1 MMSPGVWLYG
11 LFLLLLICGVP
22 IAVCLGLAGIIIII
36 TSSLGIQVL
45 PTIVFASIA
54 KPSLVAIPF
63 FILAGV
69 IFYRIGIAER
79 LIKLVK
85 LMVGPIPGGLAMVT
99 VLSALILGANTGSG
113 PAETAALGSV
123 LIPGLTEAGYPK
135 PFVTALVATSSG
147 LAIIIPPSIGFI
159 IYGAITGTSISKLF
173 IAGIIPG
180 LILGLALMGMIF
192 FVSYRKGYKGESFGT
207 FKEICYALKE
217 SIWALLAP
225 VIILGGIYLGI
236 FTPTEAAAVA
246 VLYGLFV
253 GSLVYRNM
261 TFPMLY
267 RILVESS
274 IITAVVMIIVALAG
288 IFGWTNITLGI
299 IETVSQFLVYSTPH
313 VPLLLFLIAFGL
325 LVAGT
330 VMDPVTLYFIT
341 LPILMPVVHRF
352 QWNPIWFGVVVTI
365 ALAIGQVT
373 PPVAVNLYVAC
384 KIADLSI
391 EDVTWEAF
399 RFAFAAFLGLLIV
412 LYVPL
417 IATWLPSLM

>member
-1 MMSPGVWLYG
+1 MSPALWLYAI
-11 LFLLLLICGVP
+11 FLLLLICGVP
-22 IAVCLGLAGIIIII
+22 IAVCLGLAGILIIT

-45 PTIVFASIA
+45 PTIIFASIA

-79 LIKLVK
+79 LINLVK
-85 LMVGPIPGGLAMVT
+85 LLVGPIPGGLAMVT

-135 PFVTALVATSSG
+135 AFVTALVATSSG

-180 LILGLALMGMIF
+180 LILGIALIGMIF
-192 FVSYRKGYKGESFGT
+192 FVSYRRGYGGENFGT
-207 FKEICYALKE
+207 IREIWYALKE
-217 SIWALLAP
+217 AIWALLAP
-225 VIILGGIYLGI
+225 IVILGGIYWGI

-253 GSLVYRNM
+253 GFLIYRNM
-261 TFPMLY
+261 TLSMLY
-267 RILVESS
+267 KILVESAVT
-274 IITAVVMIIVALAG
+274 TAVVMLIVALAG
-288 IFGWTNITLGI
+288 IFGWANVTLGV
-299 IETVSQFLVYSTPH
+299 IENISQFLVHSTPY
-313 VPLLLFLIAFGL
+313 VPVLLFFIAFGL

-341 LPILMPVVHRF
+341 LPILMPVVHKF
-352 QWNPIWFGVVVTI
+352 QWNPIWFGVVVTV

-391 EDVTWEAF
+391 EDVTLEAF

-412 LYVPL
+412 LYVPIL
-417 IATWLPSLM
+417 ATWLPSFM

>member
-1 MMSPGVWLYG
+1 MTNPAIWLY
-11 LFLLLLICGVP
+11 LIFLLLLVCGVP
-22 IAVCLGLAGIIIII
+22 IAVCLGLAAILIMI
-36 TSSLGIQVL
+36 TSGLGIQVF
-45 PTIVFASIA
+45 PTIVFACIA

-79 LIKLVK
+79 LIRLVK
-85 LMVGPIPGGLAMVT
+85 LMVGPIPGGLAVVT

-135 PFVTALVATSSG
+135 DFVTALVATSSG

-180 LILGLALMGMIF
+180 LILGCALICMIF
-192 FVSYRKGYKGESFGT
+192 YISCRRGYKGESFGSFIEILQA
-207 FKEICYALKE
+207 FKDA
-217 SIWALLAP
+217 IWALLAP
-225 VIILGGIYLGI
+225 VLILGGIYLGI
-236 FTPTEAAAVA
+236 FTPTEAGAVA
-246 VLYGLFV
+246 VIYGLLV
-253 GSLVYRNM
+253 GFLIYRNLTLP
-261 TFPMLY
+261 TFYM
-267 RILVESS
+267 ILVESAV
-274 IITAVVMIIVALAG
+274 TNAVVMLIVALAG
-288 IFGWTNITLGI
+288 VFGWTNVTLGI
-299 IETVSQFLVYSTPH
+299 IERISQFLVTSTPN
-313 VPLLLFLIAFGL
+313 VPLLLFLIVFGL

-330 VMDPVTLYFIT
+330 IMDPVTLYFIT
-341 LPILMPVVHRF
+341 LPILMPVVHKF

-384 KIADLSI
+384 KIADISI
-391 EDVTWEAF
+391 EEVTPESF

-412 LYVPL
+412 LYVPIL
-417 IATWLPSLM
+417 ATWLPSFM

>member
-1 MMSPGVWLYG
+1 MMSPGIWLY
-11 LFLLLLICGVP
+11 LIFFLLLICGVP
-22 IAVCLGLAGIIIII
+22 IAVCLGLAGISIII

-45 PTIVFASIA
+45 PTIVFASIS

-63 FILAGV
+63 FVLAGV
-69 IFYRIGIAER
+69 VFYRIGIAER
-79 LIKLVK
+79 LIHLIKL
-85 LMVGPIPGGLAMVT
+85 LVGPIPGGLAIVT
-99 VLSALILGANTGSG
+99 VLSALVLGANTGSG

-180 LILGLALMGMIF
+180 LITGLALIGMIF
-192 FVSYRKGYKGESFGT
+192 FVSYKRGYRGEKFGT
-207 FKEICYALKE
+207 LKEICNALKE
-217 SIWALLAP
+217 AIWALLAP
-225 VIILGGIYLGI
+225 IIILGGIYLGI
-236 FTPTEAAAVA
+236 FTPTEAGAVA
-246 VLYGLFV
+246 VLYGFFV
-253 GSLVYRNM
+253 G
-261 TFPMLY
+261 FMLY
-267 RILVESS
+267 RNINFSMLYKILVESAEIS
-274 IITAVVMIIVALAG
+274 AVVMIIVALAG
-288 IFGWTNITLGI
+288 IFGWTNVTVGV
-299 IETVSQFLVYSTPH
+299 IENVSKFLVYSTSS
-313 VPLLLFLIAFGL
+313 VPVLLFFIAFGL

-330 VMDPVTLYFIT
+330 IMDPVTLYFIT
-341 LPILMPVVHRF
+341 LPILIPVVHKF

-391 EDVTWEAF
+391 EDVAWEAF
-399 RFAFAAFLGLLIV
+399 RFAFAAFIGLIV
-412 LYVPL
+412 ILYVPL
-417 IATWLPSLM
+417 LSTWLPSLM

>member
-1 MMSPGVWLYG
+1 MMAPSLWLY
-11 LFLLLLICGVP
+11 LIFLILLICGVP
-22 IAVCLGLAGIIIII
+22 IAVCLGLAGVLIII

-79 LIKLVK
+79 LIRLVK
-85 LMVGPIPGGLAMVT
+85 LLVGPIPGGLAIVT

-123 LIPGLTEAGYPK
+123 LITGLTDAGYPK
-135 PFVTALVATSSG
+135 DFVTALVATSSG

-180 LILGLALMGMIF
+180 LILGFALIGMIF
-192 FVSYRKGYKGESFGT
+192 YVSYQRGYKGEAFGT
-207 FKEICYALKE
+207 LREILSAFKDA
-217 SIWALLAP
+217 IWALLAP
-225 VIILGGIYLGI
+225 IIILGGIYLGV

-246 VLYGLFV
+246 VIYGFLV
-253 GSLVYRNM
+253 GFLIYRNL
-261 TFPMLY
+261 TPSMLSQ
-267 RILVESS
+267 ILVESAV
-274 IITAVVMIIVALAG
+274 TNAVVMLIVALAG
-288 IFGWTNITLGI
+288 IFGWANVTLGV
-299 IETVSQFLVYSTPH
+299 IEKVSLFLVNSTPH
-313 VPLLLFLIAFGL
+313 VPILLFLIAFGL

-330 VMDPVTLYFIT
+330 IMDPVTLYFIT
-341 LPILMPVVHRF
+341 LPILMPVVHKF

-391 EDVTWEAF
+391 EEVTSEAF

-412 LYVPL
+412 LYMPIL
-417 IATWLPSLM
+417 ATWLPSFM